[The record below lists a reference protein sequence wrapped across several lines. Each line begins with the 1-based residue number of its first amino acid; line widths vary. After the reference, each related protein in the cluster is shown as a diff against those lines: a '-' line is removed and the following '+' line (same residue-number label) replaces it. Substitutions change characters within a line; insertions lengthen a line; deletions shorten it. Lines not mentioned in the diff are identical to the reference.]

1 MNRWLLLTA
10 CAALVCGVG
19 QGADLKSGPQ
29 PGERVKAFNP
39 LNVNGAGAGK
49 AVCQV

>member
-19 QGADLKSGPQ
+19 RGADVKSGPQ
-29 PGERVKAFNP
+29 PGARVKAFNP
-39 LNVNGAGAGK
+39 LNVNGPGAGQ